1 MVEWMGQNFDV
12 FSWFPENSLLCVILR
27 YTVYLPRCHTQYR
40 KLLLQL
46 SLEFEAI
53 TNEFG
58 CTTYLDWKTPKYEL
72 LSYRKLKPHESQ
84 VRPQQSFCNRDILFN
99 FFSDATAHAQEL

>member
-1 MVEWMGQNFDV
+1 MTY
-12 FSWFPENSLLCVILR
+12 VIQS
-27 YTVYLPRCHTQYR
+27 Y

-58 CTTYLDWKTPKYEL
+58 CTTYLDWKTPKYVL

-99 FFSDATAHAQEL
+99 FFPTRQRTHKSYSELTATPQCVKVISYEAFLFCCPNVFKN